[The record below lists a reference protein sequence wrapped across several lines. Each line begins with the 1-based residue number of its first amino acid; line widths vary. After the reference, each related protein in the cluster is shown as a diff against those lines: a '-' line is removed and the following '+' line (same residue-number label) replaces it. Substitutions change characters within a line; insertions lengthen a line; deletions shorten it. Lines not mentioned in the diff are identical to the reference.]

1 MVIEAALLSS
11 VQPLSVADLRRLF
24 DDVIDPDAIREHL
37 AGLRS
42 DWADRGVR
50 LVELAGG
57 WRFQTAPEVA
67 QFLARLHPEK
77 PPRYSRAVL
86 ETLAIVAYRQPVTR
100 GDIEEIRGVTVS
112 SQVVRTLEERG
123 WIEVIGHKDVVGRP
137 ALFGTTRRFLD
148 DLGLR
153 ALSELPPLESAEAP
167 AAAVEAAEAL
177 GQRLIELEAPAGE
190 VETVADAPAV
200 EIEAEAPGGDADTE
214 IRTDIEAG
222 ETAGAI
228 DIQPDVHAGPD
239 EPKRES

>member
-123 WIEVIGHKDVVGRP
+123 WIEVIGHKDVIGRP
-137 ALFGTTRRFLD
+137 ELLATTRQFLD

-153 ALSELPPLESAEAP
+153 SLDELPELADPSALLPSGALVEALAAVAGDGTGAGAEPRTEAGIAEPAETLVQDGPEPAETHLPEGPAP
-167 AAAVEAAEAL
+167 APAEQNDTAVDPRPAAE
-177 GQRLIELEAPAGE
+177 GNAP
-190 VETVADAPAV
+190 
-200 EIEAEAPGGDADTE
+200 
-214 IRTDIEAG
+214 
-222 ETAGAI
+222 
-228 DIQPDVHAGPD
+228 
-239 EPKRES
+239 

>member
-1 MVIEAALLSS
+1 MNTAQARMVIEAALLSA

-24 DDVIDPDAIREHL
+24 DDALDGDAVRELL

-42 DWADRGVR
+42 DWSDRGVR

-137 ALFGTTRRFLD
+137 ELLATTRQFLD

-153 ALSELPPLESAEAP
+153 SLDELPELADPSAAMPSAALVEALAAVAGGTPQAGAPPELLAPQVPAPPPASAEPNDIAVEPRP
-167 AAAVEAAEAL
+167 AAV
-177 GQRLIELEAPAGE
+177 GHAP
-190 VETVADAPAV
+190 
-200 EIEAEAPGGDADTE
+200 
-214 IRTDIEAG
+214 
-222 ETAGAI
+222 
-228 DIQPDVHAGPD
+228 
-239 EPKRES
+239 

>member
-1 MVIEAALLSS
+1 MNTAQARMVIEAALLSA

-24 DDVIDPDAIREHL
+24 DDALDGDAVRELL

-42 DWADRGVR
+42 DWSDRGVR

-137 ALFGTTRRFLD
+137 ELLATTRQFLD

-153 ALSELPPLESAEAP
+153 SLDELPELADPSAAMPSGALVEALAAVAGGTPQAGAPPELLAPQVPAPPPASAEPNDIAVEPRP
-167 AAAVEAAEAL
+167 AAE
-177 GQRLIELEAPAGE
+177 GNAP
-190 VETVADAPAV
+190 
-200 EIEAEAPGGDADTE
+200 
-214 IRTDIEAG
+214 
-222 ETAGAI
+222 
-228 DIQPDVHAGPD
+228 
-239 EPKRES
+239 

>member
-1 MVIEAALLSS
+1 MVIEAALLSA

-24 DDVIDPDAIREHL
+24 DDVIDADAVRELL

-42 DWADRGVR
+42 DWTGRGVR

-137 ALFGTTRRFLD
+137 ELLATTRQFLD

-153 ALSELPPLESAEAP
+153 SLDELPELADPSAAVPSGALVEALAAVAGEKPDAGASPEILTPEVPAP
-167 AAAVEAAEAL
+167 ASAPVAAEPNDNAAEPPPAAE
-177 GQRLIELEAPAGE
+177 GNAP
-190 VETVADAPAV
+190 
-200 EIEAEAPGGDADTE
+200 
-214 IRTDIEAG
+214 
-222 ETAGAI
+222 
-228 DIQPDVHAGPD
+228 
-239 EPKRES
+239 

>member
-1 MVIEAALLSS
+1 MNTAQARIVIEAALLSAA
-11 VQPLSVADLRRLF
+11 QPLSMADLRRLF
-24 DDVIDPDAIREHL
+24 DDAIDPAAMRELL

-42 DWADRGVR
+42 DWTDRGVR

-123 WIEVIGHKDVVGRP
+123 WIEVIGHKEVVGRP
-137 ALFGTTRRFLD
+137 ELLATTRQFLD

-153 ALSELPPLESAEAP
+153 SLDELPELTDPSAAVPSGALVEALAAVAGAKPYAGGETGASSPPEMPDPEVLALAPEPGELNDNAVEPVP
-167 AAAVEAAEAL
+167 AAE
-177 GQRLIELEAPAGE
+177 GNAP
-190 VETVADAPAV
+190 
-200 EIEAEAPGGDADTE
+200 
-214 IRTDIEAG
+214 
-222 ETAGAI
+222 
-228 DIQPDVHAGPD
+228 
-239 EPKRES
+239 